1 MVATRFWW
9 LQIHGER
16 YRRAEESTSD
26 TLAEW
31 WKDLRT
37 GLRVPDGWIP
47 PHYRIV
53 GDGSWPDWMAS
64 WVPLWSERAVDAL
77 GALVSNT
84 CQIVRWVDE
93 PGHNY
98 WLVNVLT
105 LIPRT
110 QWTCEKSSVYSGTY
124 ASADGIRVLAE
135 SIPHIFRLEGYE
147 GKTFVSDE
155 LAKLSVASKLK
166 GAAFVH
172 PLIHWAESV
181 FMPRRFGRDGTGF
194 VHLSPESRFRGM
206 H

>member
-1 MVATRFWW
+1 MESDIDAQRNQRRTRWRSGGKTCVRDCACLTGGF
-9 LQIHGER
+9 
-16 YRRAEESTSD
+16 RRT
-26 TLAEW
+26 
-31 WKDLRT
+31 T
-37 GLRVPDGWIP
+37 GLWGTVLGQTGW
-47 PHYRIV
+47 R
-53 GDGSWPDWMAS
+53 
-64 WVPLWSERAVDAL
+64 L
-77 GALVSNT
+77 GCLCGRSALVSNT